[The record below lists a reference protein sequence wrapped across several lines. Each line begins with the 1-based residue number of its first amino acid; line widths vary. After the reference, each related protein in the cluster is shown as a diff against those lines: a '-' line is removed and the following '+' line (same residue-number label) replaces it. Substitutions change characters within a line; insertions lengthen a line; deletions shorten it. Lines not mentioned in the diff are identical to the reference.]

1 MANNLIDTSLGDI
14 VIQEKPIRVTDE
26 KLSNMLSKTYEQ
38 ARKDACKFKFYK
50 HYGVFLSMA
59 GTLFITLLTTTFHDF
74 LGIDSKTI
82 SAIFWVAF
90 VLTLIT
96 GIILAV
102 ICASKQ
108 RNDENDERDLAVE
121 KILNNIKDKR
131 Q

>member
-1 MANNLIDTSLGDI
+1 MANNLIDTSLGEI

-26 KLSNMLSKTYEQ
+26 KLSSMLSKTYEQ
-38 ARKDACKFKFYK
+38 ARKDACKFKVYK
-50 HYGVFLSMA
+50 HYGVFLSTA

-74 LGIDSKTI
+74 LGIDSKTV
-82 SAIFWVAF
+82 SVIFWVAF

-96 GIILAV
+96 GIVLAV
-102 ICASKQ
+102 ICASQQ

-131 Q
+131 